1 MDWTE
6 HGAEL
11 KCLAGVGTGF
21 SVREIGKLEIGKRR
35 KGWAKMRKRKGSVII
50 SEGF

>member
-21 SVREIGKLEIGKRR
+21 SVREIGKRR